1 MSVTFD
7 PAWPVPYRTAP
18 PIDLGRLY
26 RQALFMGT
34 RQPPNMVTA
43 NGGHY
48 FPKPRPYLRRSQART
63 MSRLRS
69 RRDARKRPSSR
80 RRDAAGALGRRS
92 ATRAGRAYAV
102 PLTRRPRCSIRR
114 CPRYP
119 MPGQKTCK
127 RHAPP
132 PLVDRI
138 LNPIVGGV
146 VGGVLDGLLKS
157 LRSKR

>member
-1 MSVTFD
+1 
-7 PAWPVPYRTAP
+7 
-18 PIDLGRLY
+18 
-26 RQALFMGT
+26 
-34 RQPPNMVTA
+34 
-43 NGGHY
+43 
-48 FPKPRPYLRRSQART
+48 
-63 MSRLRS
+63 
-69 RRDARKRPSSR
+69 
-80 RRDAAGALGRRS
+80 
-92 ATRAGRAYAV
+92 
-102 PLTRRPRCSIRR
+102 
-114 CPRYP
+114 